1 MQTAADSSV
10 VLSNVGNLT
19 QRNSSSTSIHNNPM
33 TSGRARE
40 SVTDDEDLPQENPL
54 QRESSSEGV
63 SKLKFVIDFYQ
74 KMLIVYRAEAFIVPL
89 NGTFSKCHRCLKS
102 MKIKWILTSNPPLRL
117 SQHPSQQLKLPTLS
131 KCQQKTCIKT
141 VIEILRTAIFRRTKL
156 VPILDQ

>member
-33 TSGRARE
+33 TSETARE

-63 SKLKFVIDFYQ
+63 SKLKFVIDLYQ
-74 KMLIVYRAEAFIVPL
+74 K
-89 NGTFSKCHRCLKS
+89 
-102 MKIKWILTSNPPLRL
+102 IK
-117 SQHPSQQLKLPTLS
+117 
-131 KCQQKTCIKT
+131 
-141 VIEILRTAIFRRTKL
+141 RR
-156 VPILDQ
+156 V

>member
-74 KMLIVYRAEAFIVPL
+74 KILIV
-89 NGTFSKCHRCLKS
+89 
-102 MKIKWILTSNPPLRL
+102 
-117 SQHPSQQLKLPTLS
+117 
-131 KCQQKTCIKT
+131 
-141 VIEILRTAIFRRTKL
+141 
-156 VPILDQ
+156 